1 MIYKIYIKIHSLQSM
16 LLSLSVLIWWTI
28 VGSVFHRYEDMEKK
42 IIQTYKIKFSNTWL
56 SFQIRQFSINNC
68 FSLIPTC
75 KILEPKI
82 AFQIWFIRKTAIHV
96 ITVKTSCLWNSLS
109 IKFYIHLIEIIFI
122 MQTGFLKSA
131 LKNSSTQWPV
141 NLWGVKYEHET

>member
-56 SFQIRQFSINNC
+56 SFHIRQFSINNC

-82 AFQIWFIRKTAIHV
+82 AFQIWFILHKRKTVIHV
-96 ITVKTSCLWNSLS
+96 ITVITSCLLNSLS
-109 IKFYIHLIEIIFI
+109 IKFYIHLIVIIFI
-122 MQTGFLKSA
+122 MQTGF
-131 LKNSSTQWPV
+131 
-141 NLWGVKYEHET
+141 

>member
-56 SFQIRQFSINNC
+56 SFHIRQFSINNC

-75 KILEPKI
+75 KILETKI
-82 AFQIWFIRKTAIHV
+82 AFQIWFILHKRKTAIHV
-96 ITVKTSCLWNSLS
+96 ITVITSCLLNSLS
-109 IKFYIHLIEIIFI
+109 IKFYIHLIVIIFI
-122 MQTGFLKSA
+122 MQTGF
-131 LKNSSTQWPV
+131 
-141 NLWGVKYEHET
+141 

>member
-28 VGSVFHRYEDMEKK
+28 VGSVFHRYEDMKK
-42 IIQTYKIKFSNTWL
+42 NIIQTYKIKFSNTWL
-56 SFQIRQFSINNC
+56 SFHIRQFSINNC

-82 AFQIWFIRKTAIHV
+82 DFQIWFILHKRKTAMHV
-96 ITVKTSCLWNSLS
+96 ITVITSCLLNSLS
-109 IKFYIHLIEIIFI
+109 IKFYIHLIVIIFI
-122 MQTGFLKSA
+122 MQTGF
-131 LKNSSTQWPV
+131 
-141 NLWGVKYEHET
+141 

>member
-82 AFQIWFIRKTAIHV
+82 AFQIWFILHKRKTVIHV
-96 ITVKTSCLWNSLS
+96 ITVITSCLLNSLS
-109 IKFYIHLIEIIFI
+109 IKFYIHLIVIIFI
-122 MQTGFLKSA
+122 MQTGF
-131 LKNSSTQWPV
+131 
-141 NLWGVKYEHET
+141 

>member
-56 SFQIRQFSINNC
+56 SFHIRQFSINNC

-82 AFQIWFIRKTAIHV
+82 AFQIWFILHKRKTAIHV
-96 ITVKTSCLWNSLS
+96 ITVITSCLLNSLS
-109 IKFYIHLIEIIFI
+109 IKFYIHLIVIIFI
-122 MQTGFLKSA
+122 MQTGF
-131 LKNSSTQWPV
+131 
-141 NLWGVKYEHET
+141 

>member
-56 SFQIRQFSINNC
+56 SFHRRQFSINNC

-75 KILEPKI
+75 KILETKI
-82 AFQIWFIRKTAIHV
+82 AFQIWFILHKRKTAIHV

-122 MQTGFLKSA
+122 MQTGF
-131 LKNSSTQWPV
+131 
-141 NLWGVKYEHET
+141 

>member
-56 SFQIRQFSINNC
+56 SFHIRQFSINNC

-75 KILEPKI
+75 KILETKI
-82 AFQIWFIRKTAIHV
+82 AFQIWFILHKRKTAIHV

-109 IKFYIHLIEIIFI
+109 IKFYIHLIVIIFI
-122 MQTGFLKSA
+122 MQTGF
-131 LKNSSTQWPV
+131 
-141 NLWGVKYEHET
+141 

>member
-28 VGSVFHRYEDMEKK
+28 VGSVFHRYEDMGKK

-56 SFQIRQFSINNC
+56 SFHIRQFSINNC

-82 AFQIWFIRKTAIHV
+82 AFQIWSILHKRKTVIHV
-96 ITVKTSCLWNSLS
+96 ITVKTSCLLNSLS

-122 MQTGFLKSA
+122 MQTGF
-131 LKNSSTQWPV
+131 
-141 NLWGVKYEHET
+141 

>member
-28 VGSVFHRYEDMEKK
+28 VGSVFHRYEDMGKK

-56 SFQIRQFSINNC
+56 SFHIRQFSINNC

-82 AFQIWFIRKTAIHV
+82 AFQIWSILHKRKTVIHV

-109 IKFYIHLIEIIFI
+109 IKFYIHLIVIIFI
-122 MQTGFLKSA
+122 MQTGF
-131 LKNSSTQWPV
+131 
-141 NLWGVKYEHET
+141 

>member
-56 SFQIRQFSINNC
+56 SFHRRQFSINNC

-75 KILEPKI
+75 KILETKI
-82 AFQIWFIRKTAIHV
+82 AFQIWFILHKRKTAIHV
-96 ITVKTSCLWNSLS
+96 ITVITSCLLNSLS
-109 IKFYIHLIEIIFI
+109 IKFCIHLIEIIFI
-122 MQTGFLKSA
+122 MQTGFLKI
-131 LKNSSTQWPV
+131 ST
-141 NLWGVKYEHET
+141 

>member
-1 MIYKIYIKIHSLQSM
+1 MIYKIYIKIHSLPSM

-28 VGSVFHRYEDMEKK
+28 VGSVFHRYEDMGKK

-56 SFQIRQFSINNC
+56 SFHIRQFSINNC

-82 AFQIWFIRKTAIHV
+82 AFQIWFILHKRKTAINV
-96 ITVKTSCLWNSLS
+96 ITVITSCLLNSLS
-109 IKFYIHLIEIIFI
+109 IKFYIHLIVIIFI
-122 MQTGFLKSA
+122 MQTGF
-131 LKNSSTQWPV
+131 
-141 NLWGVKYEHET
+141 